1 MAETYTTAWQRVS
14 NGETTSLT
22 PSDLTPAATTI
33 TDAEIQWRGVETS
46 SSSFET
52 KWSGWNEKTIEN
64 SDSPNPRQ
72 RIVFRQ
78 GTDGFSYNL
87 ADSLLVPDGEEG
99 VRVSG
104 DFIENQLEIIVDLDE
119 RTTERDTTSSGEG
132 SVSHTVDVDNT
143 LYSDKRLD
151 SYAAYVYIDT
161 EPVDVAQDVTV
172 DITRADGTQ
181 NTYTVTVTGDNDI
194 IAINSWTVPDP
205 SPPATITAD
214 VTDGDGAVKAININ
228 TVETLYKSFS
238 VEYQRLDGTYLS
250 ETGLLMD
257 GSGKT
262 TIHQN
267 TPSTDY
273 RNTDETRT
281 VSRQSGVQNVKI
293 EAQLRTFY
301 QPYSWV
307 EDIVAAPSAP
317 DGYYDIN
324 REYEVSVDEGKMGYV
339 RYNATDGEWS
349 GYQTTT
355 TSDSEFDTI
364 YEDGTSDLQ
373 INTAIDATKV
383 IGTGRVRTEG
393 RKNTTTYYQ
402 TQDPSAT
409 GDVSGVHYGELADDE
424 VSPWEPLNGL
434 ATETNNIT
442 HDIKESGEAEFRIRY
457 TYVTEPP
464 QPSIGVLGFYV
475 PSDETWYEV
484 AVADPS
490 NDRLSTNALQLS
502 DGTEWGAVDIVS
514 DGHPDE
520 APAIRVYDGSEWRS
534 FRIYDTTPK

>member
-22 PSDLTPAATTI
+22 PSNLTPAATTI

-72 RIVFRQ
+72 RIVTRQ

-87 ADSLLVPDGEEG
+87 ADSLFVPDGEEG

-151 SYAAYVYIDT
+151 SYAAYAYIDT

-214 VTDGDGAVKAININ
+214 VTDGNGAVRSININ

-293 EAQLRTFY
+293 EAKLRTFY

-324 REYEVSVDEGKMGYV
+324 REYEVSVTEGKMGYV
-339 RYNATDGEWS
+339 RYNATDGQWS

-355 TSDSEFDTI
+355 TSDSEFDPL

-373 INTAIDATKV
+373 INTAVDATKV

-402 TQDPSAT
+402 TQDPSVT
-409 GDVSGVHYGELADDE
+409 GDVSGIHYGELADDE
-424 VSPWEPLNGL
+424 VSPWEPLDGL

-442 HDIKESGEAEFRIRY
+442 HDIEESGEAEFRIRY